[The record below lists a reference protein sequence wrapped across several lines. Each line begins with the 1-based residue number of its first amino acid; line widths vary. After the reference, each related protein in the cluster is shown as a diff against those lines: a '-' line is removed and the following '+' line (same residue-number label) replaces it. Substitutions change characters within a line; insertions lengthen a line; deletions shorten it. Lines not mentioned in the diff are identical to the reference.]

1 MENTEKKTIVRN
13 IGWLTISKVFVYL
26 LSIVTITLIP
36 RYLGVEGYG
45 QLNFALSFVSLF
57 AVFFDVGTGILIFRD
72 VSRKKALLS
81 KYFNNFFYFKIYLY
95 ILFFVVIVLITL
107 LLPKLL
113 IVKVLIV
120 LLAINLIAQS
130 IAGYLVVYLNSFEL
144 MKFSSIKEVLL
155 KLLIVIFII
164 LVVFLNLKIIGVAL
178 AYILSSVIV
187 LFYII
192 YVFKKMF
199 KSKIKFKPV
208 FKKGFL
214 LSKLKLSY
222 PFALTTIFGVIY
234 FNFDKFMI
242 SFMLNDY
249 QVGLYS
255 TGYTFYGFLIGIIA
269 LFSTVFFP
277 ILSRNYKSSRF
288 KGILD
293 KYSRIIIVLA
303 LPMVFGVIYL
313 AKDIIR
319 LIFGKDFVIGFIAF
333 QVVII
338 FFLINAFNQIF
349 NNILT
354 IHNLQKYLFK
364 LFLIAAV
371 VNVVL
376 NFIAIPLFG
385 IVGAAVTTVLS
396 ELIIFVG
403 MYVKVSK
410 NIVKFGFFR
419 KLVIPFISSI
429 LMLFGIYLVK
439 DVLKVVVINNSLN
452 VLFYFLVGGLFYVSF
467 IFMFRY
473 FKVKEIFSLLKEVRK

>member
-1 MENTEKKTIVRN
+1 MEKTEKKTIVRN
-13 IGWLTISKVFVYL
+13 IGWLTVSKILVYL
-26 LSIVTITLIP
+26 LSIVTITVIP

-57 AVFFDVGTGILIFRD
+57 AVIFDVGTGILIFRD

-95 ILFFVVIVLITL
+95 VLFLVVIILINL
-107 LLPKLL
+107 FLPKLL
-113 IVKVLIV
+113 IVKILII
-120 LLAINLIAQS
+120 LFAINLVIQS
-130 IAGYLVVYLNSFEL
+130 IYGYLVVYLNSFEL
-144 MKFSSIKEVLL
+144 MKFASIKDVLF
-155 KLLIVIFII
+155 KLLIVIFLI
-164 LVVFLNLKIIGVAL
+164 LVVFLNLKIVGVAL

-192 YVFKKMF
+192 YIFKKIF
-199 KSKIKFKPV
+199 KNKIKFKPT
-208 FKKGFL
+208 FNKRFL
-214 LSKLKLSY
+214 ISKLKLSY
-222 PFALTTIFGVIY
+222 PFALTTIFGVVY

-255 TGYTFYGFLIGIIA
+255 TGYTFYGFLIGATA

-277 ILSRNYKSSRF
+277 ILSRNYKNIRF
-288 KGILD
+288 KSILD

-319 LIFGKDFVIGFIAF
+319 LIFGKDFVVGFIAF
-333 QVVII
+333 QIIII
-338 FFLINAFNQIF
+338 FFLINAVNQIF

-354 IHNLQKYLFK
+354 MHNLQKYIFK

-385 IVGAAVTTVLS
+385 IIGAAITTVLS

-403 MYVKVSK
+403 MYLKVSR
-410 NIVKFGFFR
+410 NIIKFGFFK
-419 KLVIPFISSI
+419 KLVIPFLSSI
-429 LMLFGIYLVK
+429 FMLAGIYLVK
-439 DVLKVVVINNSLN
+439 DVLKIVVINNSLN
-452 VLFYFLVGGLFYVSF
+452 VLFYCVIGSILYVLF

-473 FKVKEIFSLLKEVRK
+473 FKVKEIIGLLKEVRK